1 MKLIIVM
8 AWMMITTIAITK
20 TTSCAQSTPTS
31 FDRFDSFSESITF
44 KFITDS
50 LSICIAFC
58 IFRLFPLI
66 ITISTLNFSKN
77 DSYVWNLKSWV
88 FFIQV
93 KEEMKTP
100 IFILSI
106 YQFLTNNEEK
116 SPFFVFISFAQPMKS
131 TSSFLIPI
139 DFIQRYLHSLHTTI
153 QYIKL
158 SICLISISFFVDHGY
173 SSSSFLLCYH
183 CFIPNMPSKHRSCLC
198 SESEV
203 SQYPTL
209 WWPCSLSSLLFWSS
223 SWSRLS
229 IHLSEYHSPR
239 YGCSFPILICFRCCR
254 YSQYALPETTS
265 LWFYFPTLRSDA
277 HWLSR

>member
-1 MKLIIVM
+1 MYCFLL
-8 AWMMITTIAITK
+8 
-20 TTSCAQSTPTS
+20 
-31 FDRFDSFSESITF
+31 F
-44 KFITDS
+44 
-50 LSICIAFC
+50 
-58 IFRLFPLI
+58 FRLFPSQSQYQLS
-66 ITISTLNFSKN
+66 ISSKKN
-77 DSYVWNLKSWV
+77 SYVWNLKSWI

-116 SPFFVFISFAQPMKS
+116 LFFFVFISFVQPMKFI
-131 TSSFLIPI
+131 SSFSIPI
-139 DFIQRYLHSLHTTI
+139 DFIQRYLHSLHVTI

-203 SQYPTL
+203 S
-209 WWPCSLSSLLFWSS
+209 
-223 SWSRLS
+223 
-229 IHLSEYHSPR
+229 
-239 YGCSFPILICFRCCR
+239 
-254 YSQYALPETTS
+254 
-265 LWFYFPTLRSDA
+265 
-277 HWLSR
+277 